1 MQALFHSNIS
11 ILLFVQFT
19 IAYMMNVPILN
30 NEANLDDESDPYDS
44 DVKTDDVLRLKLFA
58 QACL

>member
-1 MQALFHSNIS
+1 MH
-11 ILLFVQFT
+11 
-19 IAYMMNVPILN
+19 VPILN
-30 NEANLDDESDPYDS
+30 NEANLDGESDPYDS